1 MTKIKTITEI
11 LNLADKLKS
20 AGCKQVTVSVEDM
33 AIVKVSFENAEAGFI
48 EDVKISIDHDAD
60 ALWGFVTFE
69 SLKNTLENMI
79 KIYILIIMN

>member
-1 MTKIKTITEI
+1 MTKIQTITEI
-11 LNLADKLKS
+11 LNLANGLKS

-48 EDVKISIDHDAD
+48 EDFKVSIDHDAD

-69 SLKNTLENMI
+69 SLKATLENVI
-79 KIYILIIMN
+79 RIYQLKQY

>member
-1 MTKIKTITEI
+1 MTKIQIITEI

-33 AIVKVSFENAEAGFI
+33 AIVKVSFENAESGYI
-48 EDVKISIDHDAD
+48 EDFKVSIDHEVD

-69 SLKNTLENMI
+69 SLKATLENVI
-79 KIYILIIMN
+79 KIYKLKNY